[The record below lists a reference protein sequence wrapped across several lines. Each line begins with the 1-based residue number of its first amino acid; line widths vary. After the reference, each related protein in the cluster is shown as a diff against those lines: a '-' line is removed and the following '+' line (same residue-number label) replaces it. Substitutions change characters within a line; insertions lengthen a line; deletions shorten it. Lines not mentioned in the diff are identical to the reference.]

1 MPLSEMLNAT
11 GLALDIIGFF
21 TLFVLAFP
29 AVMRRNFVASERVD
43 IDGVRGDSGQA
54 ERFIDPQRA
63 KLSEQRRR
71 QQQTRFYWAG
81 GLAVLVG
88 FVLQFVALFVP

>member
-1 MPLSEMLNAT
+1 MPLSEMLNAI

-29 AVMRRNFVASERVD
+29 AVMRRNFVASDRVD
-43 IDGVRGDSGQA
+43 VDGVRGDSGQA
-54 ERFIDPQRA
+54 ERLMDPRRA
-63 KLSEQRRR
+63 KLRDQRQRR
-71 QQQTRFYWAG
+71 QQTHFYWAG